1 MANALCGGGRWGGGR
16 SRSGAV
22 STIHATALPEAA
34 TLYLTNTRP
43 SPSEKPAAFV
53 ARGVGEFHTQVG
65 YFIWEEWYLWV
76 GAPGYLARVV
86 SVPTEP
92 KIGLI
97 VGALF
102 LLWPVV
108 WAMGPDDDA
117 HLEVQLTPK

>member
-1 MANALCGGGRWGGGR
+1 MGWRPFTEWGSFHDSRYRTAGGR
-16 SRSGAV
+16 
-22 STIHATALPEAA
+22 HPLPYEHPALPLGE
-34 TLYLTNTRP
+34 TRC
-43 SPSEKPAAFV
+43 V
-53 ARGVGEFHTQVG
+53 CGQGVGELHTQVG

-117 HLEVQLTPK
+117 HMEAQLTPK